1 MDNFK
6 KAYDL
11 LKAWKGDSYICGLGC
26 LEEIGNVAKKYVGED
41 GSVLVVSN
49 TTYMKPVADRVVA
62 AIEKAGVKIAG
73 GTICPNAKPNA
84 PREDVYRITTYV
96 LQHKP
101 SAIVA
106 IGGGSTIDAC
116 KAASVLATLGGC
128 VTPEIDHYFGTGK
141 VSEALEKTGKNLV
154 PVLAVETSASSGA
167 HLTKYSNIT
176 DPVVGQ
182 KKLIVDMAVVPAFSL
197 FDYEVTCSMP
207 VKVTIDGASDAIA
220 HTFEVFCGAKGD
232 AYDRAKDLCETAISL
247 VVDWAGKIIAD
258 PKNTK
263 AREAIGLA
271 TDLGGYAIMVGGT
284 SGAHLTSFSLVD
296 RKSTR
301 LNSSHS

>member
-26 LEEIGNVAKKYVGED
+26 LEEIGNVAKKYAGED

-106 IGGGSTIDAC
+106 IGGGQPSMHVRPLQSLQL
-116 KAASVLATLGGC
+116 SVDT
-128 VTPEIDHYFGTGK
+128 
-141 VSEALEKTGKNLV
+141 
-154 PVLAVETSASSGA
+154 
-167 HLTKYSNIT
+167 
-176 DPVVGQ
+176 
-182 KKLIVDMAVVPAFSL
+182 
-197 FDYEVTCSMP
+197 
-207 VKVTIDGASDAIA
+207 
-220 HTFEVFCGAKGD
+220 
-232 AYDRAKDLCETAISL
+232 
-247 VVDWAGKIIAD
+247 
-258 PKNTK
+258 
-263 AREAIGLA
+263 
-271 TDLGGYAIMVGGT
+271 
-284 SGAHLTSFSLVD
+284 
-296 RKSTR
+296 
-301 LNSSHS
+301 